1 MLILQSSPDVG
12 YIVSE
17 RKQIAMQQSR
27 SEMGTGMESKQTI
40 WTFRRRLVLLLGSGV
55 IVFLVYLAVRYLF
68 VLASPFIIAYGIA
81 LVIEKPVNAL
91 AKVFRGKKA
100 LASTLIVTGLT
111 IIIAAA
117 VFYIT
122 WLGVAEI
129 KSFIANF
136 EYLFIMVRQKTAGI
150 CLDVDG
156 MLGLSDGC
164 SLEFVCSCADRIR
177 RIFRN
182 GQPEEVVSSVLRISF
197 PILVNTAVIAG
208 AVIVCLISVVYLSGV
223 LEKVRK
229 WRENSIFREEVC
241 ALTLELK
248 KLIQVYFKIE
258 LIIMLINAGICI
270 AGLLLIHNPYA
281 VVIGILIGLVDALPF
296 FGTGT
301 VLIPWA
307 VILLLFRNYYAGA
320 VLLSVYVMTYFV
332 RDEFPQANGERLL
345 LLSLTH
351 DLGEIFTGDRLGIA
365 PFTML
370 MVIFTGIMVY
380 GILGFIL
387 GPLSYCMMKA
397 LIRYFASVLENAGG
411 TWYT

>member
-91 AKVFRGKKA
+91 AKVFRGKKT

-136 EYLFIMVRQKTAGI
+136 EYLFIMVRQKTARI

-223 LEKVRK
+223 LEKIRK
-229 WRENSIFREEVC
+229 WRENSIFSEEVC

-332 RDEFPQANGERLL
+332 R
-345 LLSLTH
+345 
-351 DLGEIFTGDRLGIA
+351 EIMESKCMGDRLGIA

>member
-177 RIFRN
+177 RVFRN

-197 PILVNTAVIAG
+197 PILVNTAVIAD

-332 RDEFPQANGERLL
+332 R
-345 LLSLTH
+345 
-351 DLGEIFTGDRLGIA
+351 EIMESKCMGDRLGIA

>member
-40 WTFRRRLVLLLGSGV
+40 WTFRRRMVLLLGSGV

-81 LVIEKPVNAL
+81 LAIERPVNAL
-91 AKVFRGKKA
+91 AKVLRGKKA

-136 EYLFIMVRQKTAGI
+136 EYLFIMVRQKTARI

-156 MLGLSDGC
+156 MLGFSDGC

-332 RDEFPQANGERLL
+332 R
-345 LLSLTH
+345 
-351 DLGEIFTGDRLGIA
+351 EIMESKCMGDRLGIA

>member
-1 MLILQSSPDVG
+1 LLILQSSPDVG

-40 WTFRRRLVLLLGSGV
+40 WTFRRRMVLLLGSGV

-223 LEKVRK
+223 LEKIRK

-332 RDEFPQANGERLL
+332 R
-345 LLSLTH
+345 
-351 DLGEIFTGDRLGIA
+351 EIMESKCMGDRLGIA

>member
-1 MLILQSSPDVG
+1 LLILQSSPDVG

-40 WTFRRRLVLLLGSGV
+40 WTFRRRMVLLLGSGV

-91 AKVFRGKKA
+91 AKVFRGKKT

-332 RDEFPQANGERLL
+332 R
-345 LLSLTH
+345 
-351 DLGEIFTGDRLGIA
+351 EIMESKCMGDRLGIA

>member
-81 LVIEKPVNAL
+81 LAIERPVNAL
-91 AKVFRGKKA
+91 AKVLRGKKA

-136 EYLFIMVRQKTAGI
+136 EYLFIMVRQKTARI

-156 MLGLSDGC
+156 MLGFSDGC

-307 VILLLFRNYYAGA
+307 VILLLFRNYYAGV

-332 RDEFPQANGERLL
+332 R
-345 LLSLTH
+345 
-351 DLGEIFTGDRLGIA
+351 EIMESKCMGDRLGIA

>member
-100 LASTLIVTGLT
+100 LASTLIVAGLT

-332 RDEFPQANGERLL
+332 R
-345 LLSLTH
+345 
-351 DLGEIFTGDRLGIA
+351 EIMESKCMGDRLGIA

-411 TWYT
+411 TSRMNN

>member
-40 WTFRRRLVLLLGSGV
+40 WTFRRRMVLLLGSGV

-223 LEKVRK
+223 LEKIRK

-332 RDEFPQANGERLL
+332 R
-345 LLSLTH
+345 
-351 DLGEIFTGDRLGIA
+351 EIMESKCMGDRLGIA

>member
-68 VLASPFIIAYGIA
+68 VLAFPFIIAYGIA

-332 RDEFPQANGERLL
+332 R
-345 LLSLTH
+345 
-351 DLGEIFTGDRLGIA
+351 EIMESKCMGDRLGIA

>member
-111 IIIAAA
+111 MIIAAA

-164 SLEFVCSCADRIR
+164 SLEFVCSCVDRIR

-307 VILLLFRNYYAGA
+307 VILLLFRNYYAGV

-332 RDEFPQANGERLL
+332 R
-345 LLSLTH
+345 
-351 DLGEIFTGDRLGIA
+351 EIMESKCMGDRLGIA

>member
-91 AKVFRGKKA
+91 AKVFRGKKT

-136 EYLFIMVRQKTAGI
+136 EYLFIMVRQKTARI

-182 GQPEEVVSSVLRISF
+182 GQPEEVVSRVLRISF

-223 LEKVRK
+223 LENVRA

-270 AGLLLIHNPYA
+270 AGLLLIQNPYA

-332 RDEFPQANGERLL
+332 R
-345 LLSLTH
+345 
-351 DLGEIFTGDRLGIA
+351 EIMESKCMGDRLGIA

>member
-81 LVIEKPVNAL
+81 LAIEKPVNAL

-136 EYLFIMVRQKTAGI
+136 EYLFIMVRQKTARI

-156 MLGLSDGC
+156 MLGFSDGC

-182 GQPEEVVSSVLRISF
+182 GQPEEVVSRVLRISF
-197 PILVNTAVIAG
+197 PILVNTALIAG

-332 RDEFPQANGERLL
+332 R
-345 LLSLTH
+345 
-351 DLGEIFTGDRLGIA
+351 EIMESKCMGDRLGIA

>member
-301 VLIPWA
+301 VLIPWV

-332 RDEFPQANGERLL
+332 R
-345 LLSLTH
+345 
-351 DLGEIFTGDRLGIA
+351 EIMESKCMGDRLGIA

>member
-1 MLILQSSPDVG
+1 LLILQSSPDVG

-223 LEKVRK
+223 LEKIRK

-332 RDEFPQANGERLL
+332 R
-345 LLSLTH
+345 
-351 DLGEIFTGDRLGIA
+351 EIMESKCMGDRLGIA

>member
-40 WTFRRRLVLLLGSGV
+40 WTFRRRMVLLLGSGV

-91 AKVFRGKKA
+91 AKVFRGKKT

-270 AGLLLIHNPYA
+270 AGLLLIQNPYA

-332 RDEFPQANGERLL
+332 R
-345 LLSLTH
+345 
-351 DLGEIFTGDRLGIA
+351 EIMESKCMGDRLGIA

>member
-332 RDEFPQANGERLL
+332 R
-345 LLSLTH
+345 
-351 DLGEIFTGDRLGIA
+351 EIMESKCMGDRLGIA

-370 MVIFTGIMVY
+370 VVIFTGIMVY

>member
-40 WTFRRRLVLLLGSGV
+40 WTFRRRMVLLLGSGV

-223 LEKVRK
+223 LEKIRK

-307 VILLLFRNYYAGA
+307 VILLLFRNYYSGA

-332 RDEFPQANGERLL
+332 R
-345 LLSLTH
+345 
-351 DLGEIFTGDRLGIA
+351 EIMESKCMGDRLGIA

-397 LIRYFASVLENAGG
+397 LIRYFARVLENAGG

>member
-40 WTFRRRLVLLLGSGV
+40 WTFRRRMVLLLGSGV

-164 SLEFVCSCADRIR
+164 SLEFVCSCVDRIR

-307 VILLLFRNYYAGA
+307 VILLLFRNYYSGA

-332 RDEFPQANGERLL
+332 R
-345 LLSLTH
+345 
-351 DLGEIFTGDRLGIA
+351 EIMESKCMGDRLGIA

>member
-91 AKVFRGKKA
+91 AKVFRGKKT

-136 EYLFIMVRQKTAGI
+136 EYLFIMVRQKTARI

-223 LEKVRK
+223 LEKIRK

-332 RDEFPQANGERLL
+332 R
-345 LLSLTH
+345 
-351 DLGEIFTGDRLGIA
+351 EIMESKCMGDRLGIA

>member
-27 SEMGTGMESKQTI
+27 SEIGTGMESKQTI

-111 IIIAAA
+111 IIIAVA

-332 RDEFPQANGERLL
+332 R
-345 LLSLTH
+345 
-351 DLGEIFTGDRLGIA
+351 EIMESKCMGDRLGIA

>member
-117 VFYIT
+117 VCYIT

-332 RDEFPQANGERLL
+332 R
-345 LLSLTH
+345 
-351 DLGEIFTGDRLGIA
+351 EIMESKCMGDRLGIA

>member
-1 MLILQSSPDVG
+1 LLILQSSPDVG

-111 IIIAAA
+111 MIIAAA

-164 SLEFVCSCADRIR
+164 SLEFVCSCVDRIR

-332 RDEFPQANGERLL
+332 R
-345 LLSLTH
+345 
-351 DLGEIFTGDRLGIA
+351 EIMESKCMGDRLGIA

>member
-81 LVIEKPVNAL
+81 LAIERPVNAL
-91 AKVFRGKKA
+91 AKVLRGKKA

-136 EYLFIMVRQKTAGI
+136 EYLFIMVRQKTARI

-156 MLGLSDGC
+156 MLGFSDGC

-177 RIFRN
+177 HMFQN
-182 GQPEEVVSSVLRISF
+182 GQPEEVVSRVLRISF

-332 RDEFPQANGERLL
+332 R
-345 LLSLTH
+345 
-351 DLGEIFTGDRLGIA
+351 EIMESKCMGDRLGIA